1 MKKEQIETNRISDE
15 INKQKRDQGT
25 KRESKDKK
33 IGNEQS
39 HGEQK
44 KKNKRAQ
51 LNKIQSNTFKQK
63 F

>member
-15 INKQKRDQGT
+15 INKQKR
-25 KRESKDKK
+25 EK

>member
-15 INKQKRDQGT
+15 INKQKR
-25 KRESKDKK
+25 EK

-44 KKNKRAQ
+44 KERRDRLYEIEHQDKRRKN
-51 LNKIQSNTFKQK
+51 
-63 F
+63 